1 MKFKIDDKVG
11 AIKGRLYLLRYKVVN
26 VNTTNGEYA
35 LQQEGQFMY
44 TTITDK
50 DDYHLLSTLEVTHPE
65 YFL

>member
-1 MKFKIDDKVG
+1 MKFKIDDEVG
-11 AIKGRLYLLRYKVVN
+11 TIKDRLYRFTVVN

-50 DDYHLLSTLEVTHPE
+50 DDYHLLSTLEEKYPE

>member
-1 MKFKIDDKVG
+1 MKYKIDDKVG
-11 AIKGRLYLLRYKVVN
+11 TIKGRLYRYKVVN

-50 DDYHLLSTLEVTHPE
+50 DDYHLLSTLEETHPE

>member
-11 AIKGRLYLLRYKVVN
+11 TIKGRLYRYKVVN
-26 VNTTNGEYA
+26 VNTIEGEYA